1 MVFSGDE
8 RGVDERPA
16 SATADSVP
24 ASQQQSQ
31 DLVKDVKQSVAELRV
46 LVKDAVSH
54 REKCCTVLSSALAV
68 SLALEQVRIVLLN
81 LCWPFSQNYGQHLQK
96 PLQTMHLS
104 SSPVETPS
112 CLLQAQPGSLRMHS
126 TTSRMPG
133 LLTTQLCFRGNG
145 TKD

>member
-1 MVFSGDE
+1 MATGARPTHLGSPRGSAPVLSSNGAPKHVVFSGDE

-68 SLALEQVRIVLLN
+68 SLALEQVIYSGPMTSSRAKK
-81 LCWPFSQNYGQHLQK
+81 LQR
-96 PLQTMHLS
+96 LS
-104 SSPVETPS
+104 ADTISNITLAGHCVKVRAVSDLS
-112 CLLQAQPGSLRMHS
+112 
-126 TTSRMPG
+126 
-133 LLTTQLCFRGNG
+133 
-145 TKD
+145 